1 MARLTERQAA
11 FARHLITGMSATEAA
26 RKAGYSATYADRQA
40 KQLLENPQVAERLRQ
55 LRDKVDD
62 GSIMTARETLQRLTS
77 IARGE
82 GRIERSTP
90 AGIFELPPDWSDRQR
105 ALSELAKHHGLLT
118 ERHEV
123 TLRKAPGDMTDAE
136 LQQALQDAGLL

>member
-40 KQLLENPQVAERLRQ
+40 AKLVENPQVAKRLQQ
-55 LRDKVDD
+55 LREKIDD

-82 GRIERSTP
+82 GAILRSTP
-90 AGIFELPPDWSDRQR
+90 AGLVELPPDWSDRQR
-105 ALSELAKHHGLLT
+105 ALTDLAKHHQLLT
-118 ERHEV
+118 DRHEV
-123 TLRKAPGDMTDAE
+123 IIRKPPAEMTDDE
-136 LQQALQDAGLL
+136 LAQALQDAGLL

>member
-40 KQLLENPQVAERLRQ
+40 KQLLENPQVRAELDRLRAKIEQ
-55 LRDKVDD
+55 KAIV
-62 GSIMTARETLQRLTS
+62 TAEEVLT
-77 IARGE
+77 
-82 GRIERSTP
+82 
-90 AGIFELPPDWSDRQR
+90 
-105 ALSELAKHHGLLT
+105 GLLTEAKREGDGANHAARVAAWAHLGRHLELFT